1 MIKFKL
7 VVLKHKSD
15 SNGLYPIYLRLT
27 KGKKQKYITTGY
39 RCRLTD
45 WNAPKEV
52 LKKTNNENAKI
63 NILIEEIKNSY
74 KNKYNTLPI
83 EKRELI
89 NVDDF
94 VDYAQ
99 SEKKQHQRLD
109 FFEVIETKITNLIND
124 GKVGTSN
131 SYRDLKNSVLRF
143 IIEPKIE
150 KLKKEG
156 KVSSSSS
163 YEEQKDK
170 VLNSG
175 GAKLNFENINI
186 EWLKK
191 YESHLRQRNCIDG
204 GISVRMRAI
213 RTLFNECIELG
224 LISQDKYP
232 FKTYKIAKLKNEK
245 NVRALQIEDIK
256 KISELDT
263 NKYPE
268 LKLSKDLFMFSYNTG
283 GMNYK
288 DMMLLKRENIY
299 NENNRM
305 TYVRSKT
312 KGVFDF
318 KLNAT
323 AKEIVEYYK
332 KFSIGTEYLFPILLK
347 DNLTPTQISNRRH
360 KTISQ
365 FNKDLKTIGM
375 LCNIDFDLTSY
386 VARHSFAS
394 NLKDKGIA
402 TDVISE
408 ALGHQN
414 LNITQR
420 YLKRLEN
427 EVIDGAMDSL
437 MDF

>member
-7 VVLKHKSD
+7 VILKKTQRA
-15 SNGLYPIYLRLT
+15 NGMHLIFLRLT
-27 KGKKQKYITTGY
+27 QMSKVKYISTNVECDLKENEWDG
-39 RCRLTD
+39 L
-45 WNAPKEV
+45 KEV
-52 LKKTNNENAKI
+52 LTKTKRNDNIKKNQLINEV
-63 NILIEEIKNSY
+63 KNHWV
-74 KNKYNTLPI
+74 NKYNILPI

-89 NVDDF
+89 NIDDF
-94 VDYAQ
+94 VDYAN
-99 SEKKQHQRLD
+99 SEKKQYQRLD
-109 FFEVIETKITNLIND
+109 FFEVIDTKIKNLLKD

-131 SYRDLKNSVLRF
+131 SYKDLKNSVLRF
-143 IIEPKIE
+143 
-150 KLKKEG
+150 
-156 KVSSSSS
+156 V
-163 YEEQKDK
+163 
-170 VLNSG
+170 G
-175 GAKLNFENINI
+175 GAKLNFENINL

-191 YESHLRQRNCIDG
+191 YESHLRQRKCIDG

-213 RTLFNECIELG
+213 RTLYNECIEIG
-224 LISQDKYP
+224 LISLEKYP

-263 NKYPE
+263 NKHPE
-268 LKLSKDLFMFSYNTG
+268 LKLSKDLFVFSYNTG

-332 KFSIGTEYLFPILLK
+332 KYSIGTEYLFPILLK

-427 EVIDGAMDSL
+427 EVIDNAMDSL
-437 MDF
+437 IDW